1 MSASALHH
9 DLLTELGLEHG
20 FGTRD
25 EPLREGVIR
34 PVQVHGAAVAR
45 VAAGD
50 RADPSEADA
59 IVAVEPGH
67 VIGVVT
73 ADCVPILVAS
83 SDGRAVA
90 AIHAGWRGL
99 AAGVVERGLRAL
111 SARAAEGSLRAVVG
125 PHIGPCCYE
134 VDSPVL
140 VALARR
146 FGNSALSRATAESR
160 PGHAM
165 LDLARLISD
174 EFDGFALPRS
184 AQARVAGC
192 TQCDSTRFH
201 SFRRDGDRAGR
212 LLHFIKP
219 CG

>member
-1 MSASALHH
+1 MSESVLHH

-20 FGTRD
+20 FGTRNGPVRD
-25 EPLREGVIR
+25 AVIR

-45 VAAGD
+45 VVEGD
-50 RADPSEADA
+50 RADPAEADA
-59 IVAVEPGH
+59 ILAVAPGRA
-67 VIGVVT
+67 IGVVT

-83 SDGRAVA
+83 SDGGAVA

-111 SARAAEGSLRAVVG
+111 SARAVEGPVRAVVG

-140 VALARR
+140 EALASR
-146 FGNSALSRATAESR
+146 FGSAALSRATTSSR

-165 LDLARLISD
+165 LDLASLISD
-174 EFDGFALPRS
+174 EFDSFELPRS
-184 AQARVAGC
+184 VQGRVAGC
-192 TQCDSTRFH
+192 TQCDAARFH
-201 SFRRDGDRAGR
+201 SFRRDGEQAGR
-212 LLHFIKP
+212 MLHFIVP